1 MKVSLIC
8 IKKITELEDC
18 KDDLL
23 NRYILNRYINYF
35 KIGSIYQF
43 EIDFETIQIEIE
55 NKDVFSYYDSI
66 NDFVFH
72 KSEIDEHFM
81 TLDEW
86 REQRINKILD
96 NE

>member
-23 NRYILNRYINYF
+23 NRYINYI

>member
-18 KDDLL
+18 KDCKDDL
-23 NRYILNRYINYF
+23 LNRYINYF

>member
-8 IKKITELEDC
+8 IKKIKELEDC

-23 NRYILNRYINYF
+23 NRYINYF
-35 KIGSIYQF
+35 KIGRIYEF
-43 EIDFETIQIEIE
+43 EIEVDNLEIEIE
-55 NKDVFSYYDSI
+55 DNGFFSYFDYKK
-66 NDFVFH
+66 DFAFH

-86 REQRINKILD
+86 REQRINKILED
-96 NE
+96 D

>member
-23 NRYILNRYINYF
+23 NRYINYF
-35 KIGSIYQF
+35 KIGCIYQF

-55 NKDVFSYYDSI
+55 NKDFFSYIDSI
-66 NDFVFH
+66 NDFAFH

-86 REQRINKILD
+86 REQRINKILN

>member
-23 NRYILNRYINYF
+23 NRYINYF
-35 KIGSIYQF
+35 KIGRIYEF

-55 NKDVFSYYDSI
+55 NKDFFSYIDSI
-66 NDFVFH
+66 NDFAFH
-72 KSEIDEHFM
+72 KDEIDEYFM
-81 TLDEW
+81 SLDEW
-86 REQRINKILD
+86 REQRINKILEND
-96 NE
+96 

>member
-23 NRYILNRYINYF
+23 NRYINFF
-35 KIGSIYQF
+35 KIGGIYQF
-43 EIDFETIQIEIE
+43 EIYFDNIQIEIE
-55 NKDVFSYYDSI
+55 NKDFFSYIDSI
-66 NDFVFH
+66 NDFAFH
-72 KSEIDEHFM
+72 EDEIDEYFM
-81 TLDEW
+81 TLEEW
-86 REQRINKILD
+86 REQRINKILE

>member
-23 NRYILNRYINYF
+23 NRYINYF
-35 KIGSIYQF
+35 KIGRIYEF

-55 NKDVFSYYDSI
+55 NKDFFSYIDSI
-66 NDFVFH
+66 NDFAFH